1 MDVHDAVLEANTD
14 FYIAFARG
22 DASAME
28 ALWSSSAD
36 VTCIH
41 PGWQALIGR
50 AAVMESWSAILASPP
65 AVRCIGARAFVNGT
79 NAHVICYEGLGDGML
94 VATNLFVIEESVWR
108 MIHHQAGP
116 TRTVQDVSSRRDGP
130 VH

>member
-1 MDVHDAVLEANTD
+1 MDDRDAVLEANTD
-14 FYIAFARG
+14 FYVAFARG
-22 DASAME
+22 DAAAME
-28 ALWSSSAD
+28 RLWSQSAS

-50 AAVMESWSAILASPP
+50 EAVMESWQAILASPP
-65 AVRCIGARAFVNGT
+65 PVRCVGARAFLFGT

-94 VATNLFVIEESVWR
+94 VATNLFVLEGDGWR

-116 TRTVQDVSSRRDGP
+116 TRTVQDVSPRRDAP

>member
-1 MDVHDAVLEANTD
+1 MDAQDAVLEANTD

-22 DASAME
+22 DSVAME
-28 ALWSSSAD
+28 TLWSRGSE

-50 AAVMESWSAILASPP
+50 EAVMESWTAILASPP
-65 AVRCIGARAFVNGT
+65 AVRCVGARAFVNGT

-94 VATNLFVIEESVWR
+94 VATNLFVLEGSAWR

-116 TRTVQDVSSRRDGP
+116 TRTVQDVSPRRDAP
-130 VH
+130 LH

>member
-1 MDVHDAVLEANTD
+1 MEAHDAVLEANTD
-14 FYIAFARG
+14 FYVAFARG
-22 DASAME
+22 DGAAME
-28 ALWSSSAD
+28 RIWARQVE

-41 PGWQALIGR
+41 PGWQALVGR
-50 AAVMESWSAILASPP
+50 EAVMESWQAILASPP
-65 AVRCIGARAFVNGT
+65 PVRCIGARVFLNGT

-94 VATNLFVIEESVWR
+94 VATNLFVLEDRAWR

-116 TRTVQDVSSRRDGP
+116 TRTVQDVTPRRDAS

>member
-1 MDVHDAVLEANTD
+1 MDRDDAVLAANTD
-14 FYIAFARG
+14 FYVACARG
-22 DASAME
+22 DAAAME
-28 ALWSSSAD
+28 ALWARGTD

-41 PGWQALIGR
+41 PGWQALVGR
-50 AAVMESWSAILASPP
+50 AAVMESWQAILASPP
-65 AVRCIGARAFVNGT
+65 AVRCIGARVFVNGT

-94 VATNLFVIEESVWR
+94 VATNLFVFEDQHWR

-116 TRTVQDVSSRRDGP
+116 TRTVQDVTPRRDAS

>member
-1 MDVHDAVLEANTD
+1 MDPSDAVLDANTD

-22 DASAME
+22 DSTAMDALWASAAE
-28 ALWSSSAD
+28 

-50 AAVMESWSAILASPP
+50 EAVMESWVAILASPP
-65 AVRCIGARAFVNGT
+65 AVRCVGARAFVYGT

-94 VATNLFVIEESVWR
+94 VATNLFVLENEVWR

-116 TRTVQDVSSRRDGP
+116 TRTVQDVSQRRDGP